1 MEYMD
6 EEKTLMSEQS
16 VEDWVMAKCET
27 WRDHYEANYAQ
38 KFDEYYRLWRGIW
51 NAGDM
56 ERKSER
62 SRIISPALQQAVE
75 SSVAEIEEATFGR
88 GRFFDV
94 TDDIGDR
101 ERQDI
106 SFLRNKLHEDFDKA
120 QIRKAVGECLINSAV
135 YGTGVAEVVLEEVK
149 EMAPAT
155 QPVMGGDLQAVGVNI
170 KDRTMVKLRPV
181 MPQNFLIDPIATS
194 IDDALGVA
202 VDEFVSKHLV
212 EQLQE
217 EGVYRQVYVGQ
228 AASDFEIEP
237 DQDITSYDDDK
248 VRLTK
253 YYGLVPRVLLEAAN
267 NPPEEEDVD
276 SDLTIAI
283 EETKDTEDQ
292 SYYVEALVVIAN
304 NGILLKAEENPY
316 MMGDRPIVA
325 FPWDVVPSRFWG
337 RGVCEKGYN
346 SQKALDT
353 ELRARIDALSL
364 TVHPMMA
371 MDATRLPRGSR
382 PEVRPGKIILTNGD
396 PKSVLQPFN
405 FGQVSQI
412 TFAQAEALQRM
423 VQTSTGAIDSA
434 GVQGSVNGDATAAG
448 ISMSLGAIIKR
459 HKRTLINFQQ
469 SFLIPF
475 VKKAACRY
483 MQFDPENYPVADY
496 KFNAT
501 SSLGIIAREYEV
513 TQLVQ
518 LLQTMSQD
526 SPLYPTLIQSIIDN
540 MNLANR
546 EELQAKLQQAM
557 QEGQPSPEEQQM
569 QMAVQQ
575 AQLAFQESQTAA
587 LQGQAA
593 ESQARASKAMMETQL
608 APQELEIDK
617 IKAITTNIKEGDGDD
632 REFERRMRI
641 AQSLLKEK
649 ELELKFQQQPSTAQQ
664 GVGNGSQQAGIDRP
678 SGTDQQQVRPN
689 LQEVGGLGGVQ

>member
-106 SFLRNKLHEDFDKA
+106 AFLRNKLHEDFDKA

-237 DQDITSYDDDK
+237 DHDLTSYDDDK

-267 NPPEEEDVD
+267 NPQEENVD
-276 SDLTIAI
+276 SDLTVAI

-412 TFAQAEALQRM
+412 TFSQAEALQRM

-434 GVQGSVNGDATAAG
+434 GVQGSINGDATAAG

-649 ELELKFQQQPSTAQQ
+649 ELELRFQQQPSTAQQ
-664 GVGNGSQQAGIDRP
+664 GVGNGSQQAGTDRL

>member
-1 MEYMD
+1 MD

-16 VEDWVMAKCET
+16 VEDWVMAKCDT

-51 NAGDM
+51 SSGDM

-120 QIRKAVGECLINSAV
+120 QVRKAVGECLINSAV

-217 EGVYRQVYVGQ
+217 EGVYKQVYVGQ

-237 DQDITSYDDDK
+237 DHDITSYDDDK

-267 NPPEEEDVD
+267 EPQEEDVD
-276 SDLTIAI
+276 SDLTVAI

-483 MQFDPENYPVADY
+483 MQFDPESYPVADY

-557 QEGQPSPEEQQM
+557 EQGQPSPEEQQM

-593 ESQARASKAMMETQL
+593 ESQARAGKAMMETQL

-664 GVGNGSQQAGIDRP
+664 GVGNGSQQAGIDRL
-678 SGTDQQQVRPN
+678 SGTDQQQIRPN
-689 LQEVGGLGGVQ
+689 LQEVG